1 MWRVTSTNLPDL
13 EQRSIQVSEVV
24 IPQIADREPQVLLGG
39 RAEDLRRGALVL
51 GLFGPEQDAPPPSP
65 IFGMPQSQP
74 DEDTLAFESN
84 SGEIVYD
91 CFVWRLNRLTCQ
103 LCRHVEPWAGLGKDY
118 RGEGVTQYVRGQGP
132 GAWFQVGTAE
142 TGSPTPAS

>member
-1 MWRVTSTNLPDL
+1 MWRVTSTDLPDL
-13 EQRSIQVSEVV
+13 EQRSIQVSQVV
-24 IPQIADREPQVLLGG
+24 IPQIADREPQVLLGR
-39 RAEDLRRGALVL
+39 RAEDLRCGALVL
-51 GLFGPEQDAPPPSP
+51 GLFCPEQNAPPPGP

-84 SGEIVYD
+84 RGEIVYD

-118 RGEGVTQYVRGQGP
+118 RGEEVTQYVRGQGRGP
-132 GAWFQVGTAE
+132 WFQVGTAE
-142 TGSPTPAS
+142 T